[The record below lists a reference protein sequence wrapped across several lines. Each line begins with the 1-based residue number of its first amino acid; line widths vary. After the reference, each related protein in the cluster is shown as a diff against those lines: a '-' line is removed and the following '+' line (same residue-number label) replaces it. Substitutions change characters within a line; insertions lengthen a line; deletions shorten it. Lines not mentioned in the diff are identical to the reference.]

1 MFDPTIYDNLKVV
14 LEGSVYDLD
23 LSGAVRISGRQDQ
36 IDLSTMSRLYQIE
49 FRRLQGAALA
59 RMRLSTTLTDL
70 SSELLQRKGEKKP
83 GCVLEI
89 HFELP
94 IRSVDKECR
103 AIEAH
108 LKETWGDRPNIVQ
121 TLSYVYG
128 RWINPMRM

>member
-70 SSELLQRKGEKKP
+70 SSELLQRKGEKT
-83 GCVLEI
+83 GLCAGNS
-89 HFELP
+89 F
-94 IRSVDKECR
+94 R
-103 AIEAH
+103 ASH
-108 LKETWGDRPNIVQ
+108 PQRGQ
-121 TLSYVYG
+121 
-128 RWINPMRM
+128 RMSGN